1 MNQYPITTKFKYM
14 QELDSSIKNIS
25 QVDCKV
31 WNCEAHHSNGTAC
44 YQVTS
49 TRYVSL
55 AEINNLMDW
64 QLMLKT

>member
-1 MNQYPITTKFKYM
+1 MNQYPITTKLKYI

-31 WNCEAHHSNGTAC
+31 WNWVPERGNCASAC

-49 TRYVSL
+49 T
-55 AEINNLMDW
+55 
-64 QLMLKT
+64 